1 MSTAAAD
8 DRSRRHTTGSHTIVG
23 SPLGAISASAL
34 GLALAE
40 ERLQLRD
47 AVLGVREQVR
57 LHLRGETRQ
66 GEPRSCQWHIQAEKR
81 RAEAKK
87 R

>member
-1 MSTAAAD
+1 MGTALLQAIVAAGTLAPAA
-8 DRSRRHTTGSHTIVG
+8 RQIAC
-23 SPLGAISASAL
+23 SPQGAVPAIAL
-34 GLALAE
+34 RLALAE

-57 LHLRGETRQ
+57 LHLRGKTNGETRSTLSSTQ
-66 GEPRSCQWHIQAEKR
+66 NKR
-81 RAEAKK
+81 RAEAEK

>member
-8 DRSRRHTTGSHTIVG
+8 DRSRRHTSSGSHTIVG
-23 SPLGAISASAL
+23 SPLGAIPASAL

-57 LHLRGETRQ
+57 LHLRGKTNGETRSTLSSTQ
-66 GEPRSCQWHIQAEKR
+66 NKR
-81 RAEAKK
+81 RAEAEK